1 MKSVDA
7 PMLDRLLDPVS
18 NILTPE
24 VARKLV
30 KLRYDSKTQA
40 QIHKLARK
48 CNDGKMNDREQREY
62 EMYVNTIDFIGILQT
77 KARSMLRH
85 LADEE

>member
-1 MKSVDA
+1 MKTVET
-7 PMLDRLLDPVS
+7 PLLDRLLDPVS
-18 NILTPE
+18 SILTPE

-30 KLRYDSKTQA
+30 KLRYDAKTQA
-40 QIHKLARK
+40 QINKLARK
-48 CNDGKMNDREQREY
+48 CNEGKLNDREQREY

-85 LADEE
+85 LAEEE